1 MSVITVL
8 GAGFM
13 GAAVTFPLAA
23 VGHEVRLWGTWLD
36 DPLLEACRRGP
47 HPRLRLPLPPA
58 VRLFAA
64 GELEP
69 ALAGADALFFGI
81 SSEGFVPVLER
92 LLPCPAFR
100 PDLPIF
106 SLTKGF
112 IPWRG
117 AALRASECAEA
128 MHAERFPGRPLRW
141 ASIGGP
147 VKAVELAQGVPTASV
162 YALADR
168 SLESFLPSFRTPF
181 YRVHAGSDLVGLE
194 LCAILKNAYAILLG
208 ICDGRF
214 GNAEGRL
221 YDNLKAFLL
230 AKALEEMARI
240 IEAAGGQART
250 AFDLPGAGDLYV
262 TAQSG
267 RNRRYGERVGRG
279 EDPATAYER
288 MCAGGE
294 IAEGYPA
301 VRLGSQYLK
310 PRYPGWEERLP
321 VFSTLHRV
329 LAGGSPCGAELDSLV
344 LRYP

>member
-47 HPRLRLPLPPA
+47 HPRLRLPLPSA

-69 ALAGADALFFGI
+69 ALAGTDALFFGI

-194 LCAILKNAYAILLG
+194 LCAILKNAYAILL
-208 ICDGRF
+208 
-214 GNAEGRL
+214 
-221 YDNLKAFLL
+221 

-310 PRYPGWEERLP
+310 SRYPGWEERLP